1 MTVSTQ
7 DPSTHAWKPLSRLF
21 SGPDWLPLGL
31 RGWQSVWNVSKLGD
45 RLHDEFQRGLP
56 SWGFS
61 HQFATS
67 FSRAWKMKCSA
78 IFVPEENT
86 RDKEIYFSVLKKG
99 NYRHS
104 FRTLI
109 VDWKS
114 SLAFIFA
121 FLIILESQNEI
132 MRSWRNWN
140 SFRLPISVSWR
151 GGNLSRSF
159 TARSSISSFFS
170 VLHHPHVVLFFSF
183 SH

>member
-1 MTVSTQ
+1 MCLTVWKWSDESRHPGLFHTGADLGGGCRGCAPSPEMTCGFLIQLVFCKKKTMWFIGVEVEQETSA
-7 DPSTHAWKPLSRLF
+7 PPPKKNPGSAPGTHAWKPLSRLF
-21 SGPDWLPLGL
+21 SRPDWLPLGL

-45 RLHDEFQRGLP
+45 RLHDEFQCGLP

-109 VDWKS
+109 VD
-114 SLAFIFA
+114 
-121 FLIILESQNEI
+121 
-132 MRSWRNWN
+132 
-140 SFRLPISVSWR
+140 
-151 GGNLSRSF
+151 
-159 TARSSISSFFS
+159 
-170 VLHHPHVVLFFSF
+170 
-183 SH
+183 

>member
-1 MTVSTQ
+1 MDGAYIKLKVSWLRRFLWWTNWTSVARQWPSRTSTWKEFRKCCSPIGCNNTKHFFVPNQEPAFAWQFGNDPVRVGTQ
-7 DPSTHAWKPLSRLF
+7 DPSAHAWKLLSRLF

-99 NYRHS
+99 HYRHS

-109 VDWKS
+109 VD
-114 SLAFIFA
+114 
-121 FLIILESQNEI
+121 
-132 MRSWRNWN
+132 
-140 SFRLPISVSWR
+140 
-151 GGNLSRSF
+151 
-159 TARSSISSFFS
+159 
-170 VLHHPHVVLFFSF
+170 
-183 SH
+183 